1 MTGTSAGRLIKRARG
16 HDGALASE
24 DADHLGP
31 LGLGRF
37 SPQFRRRGFQ
47 RVGAARRASALFLT
61 RMSRAAIGGQA
72 AHARRGA
79 RDGQRA
85 QFLEAGA

>member
-1 MTGTSAGRLIKRARG
+1 MT
-16 HDGALASE
+16 ALASE

-79 RDGQRA
+79 RDGQRP

>member
-16 HDGALASE
+16 HDGAWRLT
-24 DADHLGP
+24 DHLGP

-47 RVGAARRASALFLT
+47 RVGAARRASALFL
-61 RMSRAAIGGQA
+61 
-72 AHARRGA
+72 
-79 RDGQRA
+79 
-85 QFLEAGA
+85 